1 MKTLETKHVLEAALL
16 SADEPLSLNDL
27 KRLFEQNDNV
37 TPKVIEAALTELADD
52 MDQRPIRLVQ
62 VANGWRFQT
71 RPEFAKYIERLSP
84 EKAPKYSRAVMETLA
99 IVAYRQPVTRGDIEE
114 IRGVSVSAQIVKTLE
129 DRGWIDVIGHK
140 EVLGRPA
147 LFGTT
152 NQFLDDLGLKSLN
165 ELPSIDDLAQNDAS
179 VEMLTQKLV
188 ELSKPPSDPAVAVVV
203 EDGVTNDFGDLGD
216 SSENAG
222 DADIG
227 GSAESA
233 DSAGTV
239 EQCDA
244 GAQNTVDAS
253 DKLLQPESTMAELEG
268 VDADGPQVNTTS
280 EPVGDDPSPDKR

>member
-16 SADEPLSLNDL
+16 SADEPLSLSDL

-37 TPKVIEAALTELADD
+37 TSKIIEAALTELADD

-188 ELSKPPSDPAVAVVV
+188 ELSKPPSGQAVADEA

-233 DSAGTV
+233 DCAGTV
-239 EQCDA
+239 EQSDA
-244 GAQNTVDAS
+244 GAQNTVDAG
-253 DKLLQPESTMAELEG
+253 DELLQPESTMAELEG